1 MKPRCSQGQKGIGL
15 DRVWARNGGART
27 MTGGGG
33 ARLVW
38 AEPWKDPDVGM
49 GHGSGRGQAL
59 QGPVVASAGSAWKRA
74 RVGGVPD
81 WGGKWADRWL
91 HGCGRGMNLT
101 RLAAAFTHLLQLQP
115 HFVEG
120 SKPVGFG
127 PGHGVL
133 TLLAFLI
140 LSSPETET
148 RGVMRL
154 QGRPS
159 LDPLPL
165 E

>member
-1 MKPRCSQGQKGIGL
+1 M
-15 DRVWARNGGART
+15 
-27 MTGGGG
+27 GG

-38 AEPWKDPDVGM
+38 AEHEKTGTDEGAEKVEGALEWAWPSW
-49 GHGSGRGQAL
+49 SGR
-59 QGPVVASAGSAWKRA
+59 VVA
-74 RVGGVPD
+74 RVGGV
-81 WGGKWADRWL
+81 WELAAGGRGTGVAGRYAVWSL
-91 HGCGRGMNLT
+91 HRCGRDMGLT
-101 RLAAAFTHLLQLQP
+101 RQVAAFTHLLQLQP

-120 SKPVGFG
+120 SKPVGLG

-140 LSSPETET
+140 LLSPETEA
-148 RGVMRL
+148 RDVMRL

-159 LDPLPL
+159 LDPQPL